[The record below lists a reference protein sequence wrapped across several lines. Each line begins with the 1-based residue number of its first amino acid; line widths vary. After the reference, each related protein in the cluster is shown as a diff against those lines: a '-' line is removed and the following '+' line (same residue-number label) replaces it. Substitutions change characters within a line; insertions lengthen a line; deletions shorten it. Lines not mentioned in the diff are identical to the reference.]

1 MALFGS
7 YSVVAA
13 QLAKFPAFVTALD
26 YLRPFYVK
34 GSPENLRLGAMSEG
48 ESRRHELGDGV
59 HGIEQVYRTRF
70 RGEASYE
77 SHRSFID
84 VQAVI
89 EGEEGIDV
97 ADIARLSVVEP
108 YAGERDLI
116 RYGPFGFGSWLRVG
130 PGDIAILF
138 PPDGHMPC
146 LHPGREPVLVRKVV
160 VKVPVPPQNQA
171 QA

>member
-13 QLAKFPAFVTALD
+13 QLARFPAFVTALD
-26 YLRPFYVK
+26 YLKPFYVK
-34 GSPENLRLGAMSEG
+34 GSPEYTRLGAMNEG
-48 ESRRHELGDGV
+48 ESMRKELGDGV

-70 RGEASYE
+70 RSEATYE
-77 SHRSFID
+77 SHRAYID

-97 ADIARLSVVEP
+97 ADIARLNVIEP
-108 YAGERDLI
+108 YTPEKDFI
-116 RYGPFGFGSWLRVG
+116 RYAPFAFGSWLRVG

-146 LHPGREPVLVRKVV
+146 LHPGKEPVLVRKVV
-160 VKVPVPPQNQA
+160 AKVPVPPQAIA

>member
-7 YSVVAA
+7 YSVVAT
-13 QLAKFPAFVTALD
+13 QLSRFPAFVTALD
-26 YLRPFYVK
+26 YLRPFYLK
-34 GSPENLRLGAMSEG
+34 GSPENTRLGAMNEG
-48 ESRRHELGDGV
+48 ESIRQELGDGV
-59 HGIEQVYRTRF
+59 HGIVQVYRTRF

-77 SHRSFID
+77 SHRAYID

-97 ADIARLSVVEP
+97 ADIVRLSVVEP
-108 YAGERDLI
+108 YAPEKDII
-116 RYGPFGFGSWLRVG
+116 RYAPFEFGSWLRLG

-146 LHPGREPVLVRKVV
+146 LHPGREPVLVRKIV
-160 VKVPVPPQNQA
+160 VKVPVPPQAGVQA
-171 QA
+171 